1 MKKGTIA
8 SAVVV
13 LSLIIVCVVSI
24 TGSKLGSNEY
34 GRMIAVTAL
43 YEEPATQSRYER
55 VSYEDM
61 ENKLVSSAYTKADNP
76 TTPAITATEESSVD
90 DELADRNKAALMAI
104 VAADQNSKAA
114 LAASRQEQY
123 QINEIKE
130 VDTSTSTTSA
140 LANAGTTTT
149 YVLPQGNASVT
160 TPVLASPGQTGTYAG
175 QFVLTGYCP
184 CAICCGKTNGI
195 TACGT
200 LATANHTIAA
210 DSRFSFGTKMVING
224 VVYTVEDRG
233 GAIKGNRIDIFF
245 TTHQDALNF
254 GRQTAD
260 VYIVE

>member
-1 MKKGTIA
+1 MKRSKIA

-13 LSLIIVCVVSI
+13 LSLLIVCVASVA
-24 TGSKLGSNEY
+24 GSRLGSNEY

-43 YEEPATQSRYER
+43 YDEPVSQPRYDKVAYEERGG
-55 VSYEDM
+55 
-61 ENKLVSSAYTKADNP
+61 KLPSSALTNP
-76 TTPAITATEESSVD
+76 NTETPVLTDVGGTSG
-90 DELADRNKAALMAI
+90 DELADKNKAALMAI
-104 VAADQNSKAA
+104 VAADKYSKDIKDARA
-114 LAASRQEQY
+114 EGRLTQY
-123 QINEIKE
+123 QLNDIKE
-130 VDTSTSTTSA
+130 VDTSTRDTSA
-140 LANAGTTTT
+140 SLVGNGTT
-149 YVLPQGNASVT
+149 YVLPQGNAAVT
-160 TPVLASPGQTGTYAG
+160 TPVLAQAGQTGTYAG

-224 VVYTVEDRG
+224 VIYTVEDRG

-260 VYIVE
+260 VYILN

>member
-90 DELADRNKAALMAI
+90 DELADKNKAALMAI

-149 YVLPQGNASVT
+149 YVLPQGNAAVNYT
-160 TPVLASPGQTGTYAG
+160 DAETPWTRIIEHKFFEFGDQPKTVISREFSSEWKPGDEPYYPVNDEKNGKLYEEYKKLADAEEK
-175 QFVLTGYCP
+175 VV
-184 CAICCGKTNGI
+184 
-195 TACGT
+195 
-200 LATANHTIAA
+200 
-210 DSRFSFGTKMVING
+210 FGGRLGEYKYYDMDKVI
-224 VVYTVEDRG
+224 ES
-233 GAIKGNRIDIFF
+233 
-245 TTHQDALNF
+245 ALNAATKEL
-254 GRQTAD
+254 G
-260 VYIVE
+260 